1 MLSSSLCYYSA
12 AYKRVRSATLTVP
25 NAAGARAAANNRK
38 NIIIKNC
45 AAFTNC
51 VSEIKWYTNR

>member
-25 NAAGARAAANNRK
+25 NAAAARAAANNRK

-51 VSEIKWYTNR
+51 VSEIK

>member
-1 MLSSSLCYYSA
+1 MLSSSLCCNSD
-12 AYKRVRSATLTVP
+12 AYKHVSATPTVP
-25 NAAGARAAANNRK
+25 NAEAARAAVNNRK

-51 VSEIKWYTNR
+51 ISEIK

>member
-1 MLSSSLCYYSA
+1 MLSSSLCYNSD
-12 AYKRVRSATLTVP
+12 AYKRVWATPTVP
-25 NAAGARAAANNRK
+25 NAAAARAAANNRK

-51 VSEIKWYTNR
+51 INEIK